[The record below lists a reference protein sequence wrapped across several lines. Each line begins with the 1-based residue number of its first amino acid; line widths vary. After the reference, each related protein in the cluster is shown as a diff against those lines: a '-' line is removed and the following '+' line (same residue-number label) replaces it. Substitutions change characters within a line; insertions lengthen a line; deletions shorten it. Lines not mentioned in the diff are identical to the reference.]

1 MRSHHLLHMLNC
13 AQSTFI
19 KMTLATVLVVS
30 LAACGGGSAFPP
42 VVTGFKAQTAQ
53 YSKTALIQVGGNDL
67 RSNMTVDT
75 GGACVNPSFSSNSST
90 NLLIINCTV
99 VKVGDMAFTLK
110 DGSGNVVYQT
120 TMTVPKPQVALT
132 TSAGNFTL
140 ELDPATVP
148 TTVNNFLGYVNSGF
162 YANTLFHRVGL
173 VSGVLSIAQGG
184 GFTTGMVQKEGLNA
198 PIALES
204 NKGLSNLRG
213 TVAMARTVVANSATS
228 QFYINLLD
236 NTQLDYQNTEEPG
249 YAVFGSVVQG
259 LNVLEA
265 IASQPTKKVAV
276 GAIVYE
282 NVPVTDVTIISAT
295 QIK

>member
-1 MRSHHLLHMLNC
+1 MLICVQWSLIKN
-13 AQSTFI
+13 TFAI
-19 KMTLATVLVVS
+19 ALVVA
-30 LAACGGGSAFPP
+30 LVACGGGSGFPP
-42 VVTGFKAQTAQ
+42 VVTAFRVQTVQ
-53 YSKTALIQVGGNDL
+53 YSRSAVIQVGGNDL

-75 GGACVNPSFSSNSST
+75 GGACISSFSSNSST
-90 NLLIINCTV
+90 SLLVVNCTV
-99 VKVGDMAFTLK
+99 VKVGDMVFTLK

-120 TMTVPKPQVALT
+120 TVTVPKPQVALT

-213 TVAMARTVVANSATS
+213 TVAMARTRVADSATS
-228 QFYINLLD
+228 QFYINLVD
-236 NTQLDYQNTEEPG
+236 NTQLDYQNTDEPG
-249 YAVFGSVVQG
+249 YAVLGSVVQG

>member
-1 MRSHHLLHMLNC
+1 MK
-13 AQSTFI
+13 T
-19 KMTLATVLVVS
+19 TLAMVLAV
-30 LAACGGGSAFPP
+30 LLTACGGGAAFPP
-42 VVTGFKAQTAQ
+42 MVTGFKAQTAQ

-75 GGACVNPSFSSNSST
+75 GGACINPSFASNSST
-90 NLLIINCTV
+90 SLLVINCTV

-120 TMTVPKPQVALT
+120 TVTVPKPQVALT

-162 YANTLFHRVGL
+162 YANTLFHRV
-173 VSGVLSIAQGG
+173 VTDAISIAQGG
-184 GFTTGMVQKEGLNA
+184 GFTTGMVQKGGLKA

-213 TVAMARTVVANSATS
+213 SVAMARLPGADTATS
-228 QFYINLLD
+228 QFYINLAD
-236 NTQLDYQNTEEPG
+236 NTQLDYQSAENPG
-249 YAVFGSVVQG
+249 YAVFGRVVQG
-259 LNVLEA
+259 LNVLDA
-265 IASQPTKKVAV
+265 MASQPTNNVTV
-276 GAIVYE
+276 GTVVFE
-282 NVPVTDVTIISAT
+282 NVPLTDVTITSAV
-295 QIK
+295 QVK

>member
-1 MRSHHLLHMLNC
+1 M
-13 AQSTFI
+13 
-19 KMTLATVLVVS
+19 
-30 LAACGGGSAFPP
+30 
-42 VVTGFKAQTAQ
+42 
-53 YSKTALIQVGGNDL
+53 IQVGGNDL

-75 GGACVNPSFSSNSST
+75 GGACINPSFSSNSST
-90 NLLIINCTV
+90 SLLVVNCTV
-99 VKVGDMAFTLK
+99 VKVGDMVFTLK

-120 TMTVPKPQVALT
+120 TVTVPKPQVALT

-213 TVAMARTVVANSATS
+213 TVAMARTRVADSATS
-228 QFYINLLD
+228 QFYINLVD
-236 NTQLDYQNTEEPG
+236 NTQLDYQNTDEPG
-249 YAVFGSVVQG
+249 YAVLGSVVQG